1 LRSEFVKTFGN
12 RNALA
17 FEMCVEIRTLLF
29 CDGVC
34 CLPIDE
40 RTGRSDNARKYNQLN
55 RHAQPT
61 HKATAAMAKNH
72 SRRAIEKGG
81 VYPALVAAALRR
93 VPRGCVTETSEFAVR
108 RCRWKPV
115 ADKVVAE
122 WLPFLSLCT
131 TARVFRP
138 SRPLCCPFAPLSF
151 SLPGSMHFS
160 AVSAASTSTPK
171 HKHLC
176 YVTIVEFTT

>member
-1 LRSEFVKTFGN
+1 MRSEFVKTFGN

-17 FEMCVEIRTLLF
+17 FEMWVEIRTLLF

-115 ADKVVAE
+115 AVR
-122 WLPFLSLCT
+122 SLLDGC
-131 TARVFRP
+131 P
-138 SRPLCCPFAPLSF
+138 SCRCAPLRVYSVLRAPCVVRLLCSRF
-151 SLPGSMHFS
+151 RSLGVCIS
-160 AVSAASTSTPK
+160 ALRWP
-171 HKHLC
+171 HLPQHLS
-176 YVTIVEFTT
+176 

>member
-1 LRSEFVKTFGN
+1 MRSEFGTEFEN

-17 FEMCVEIRTLLF
+17 FEMWVEIRTLLF

-61 HKATAAMAKNH
+61 HKATAAMAKSH

-138 SRPLCCPFAPLSF
+138 SRPLYCPFAPLSF